1 MRETEIG
8 MHIRESEREIVEWR
22 KMHVKETKTG
32 VKDSVR
38 VSYWIAGDVIHV
50 ADAVLA
56 PRLVDSCEMG
66 KGVDLGRL
74 FAGFRDTLSASSIR
88 PLQCPL
94 LTSPCLRQHAS
105 GTGTLP
111 SIA

>member
-38 VSYWIAGDVIHV
+38 ISYWISGDVIHV

-56 PRLVDSCEMG
+56 PRLLGSCEIG
-66 KGVDLGRL
+66 KGEDLGRL

-88 PLQCPL
+88 
-94 LTSPCLRQHAS
+94 
-105 GTGTLP
+105 TL
-111 SIA
+111 

>member
-1 MRETEIG
+1 
-8 MHIRESEREIVEWR
+8 
-22 KMHVKETKTG
+22 MHVKETKTG